1 MLYQALRAAADVA
14 LHWYYADVVVQGATG
29 SDGTVTAQSITQQP
43 ARGG

>member
-1 MLYQALRAAADVA
+1 VA
-14 LHWYYADVVVQGATG
+14 VAQPGSLTDLKAGADVVVQGATG